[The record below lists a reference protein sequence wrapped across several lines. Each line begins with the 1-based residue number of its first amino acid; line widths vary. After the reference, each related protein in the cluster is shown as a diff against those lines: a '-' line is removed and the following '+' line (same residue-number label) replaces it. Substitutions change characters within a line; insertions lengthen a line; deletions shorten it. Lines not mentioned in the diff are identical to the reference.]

1 MYSWK
6 IKIDK
11 NKLLDVKVNASFSN
25 TFNKKELKQIQK
37 FYDNKGKKIHFEEK
51 VKVDGICYKNRTK
64 LIASWHSE
72 SKNSEKALGL
82 IMFNPSFAN
91 QKNSDDTVRN
101 AIKFANK
108 EGYNKI
114 IVLNLFSIR
123 ISGADFVCKYYPK
136 EYLKNYKCEIKLD
149 DLPEKVVLCWGKL
162 PKNIPYID
170 SIIEKLYSE
179 LLKTDLKKKRLN
191 KTLYQITDENF
202 QRHLSSPSVNSIGGI
217 EQLKLTKIQSIY
229 KFNK

>member
-11 NKLLDVKVNASFSN
+11 NKLLDVKVDASFSD
-25 TFNKKELKQIQK
+25 TFNKEELKQIQK
-37 FYDNKGKKIHFEEK
+37 FYDNKSKKIHFEEK

-114 IVLNLFSIR
+114 IVLNLFPIR

-162 PKNIPYID
+162 PKNIPDID
-170 SIIEKLYSE
+170 SIIEKLCSE
-179 LLKTDLKKKRLN
+179 LNKN

-202 QRHLSSPSVNSIGGI
+202 QRHLSSPSVSSIGGI

>member
-25 TFNKKELKQIQK
+25 TFNKEELKQIQK

-114 IVLNLFSIR
+114 IVLNLFPIR

-162 PKNIPYID
+162 PKNITDID
-170 SIIEKLYSE
+170 SIIEKLCSE
-179 LLKTDLKKKRLN
+179 LLKTDLKNKRLN

-202 QRHLSSPSVNSIGGI
+202 QRHLSSLSVNSIGGI
-217 EQLKLTKIQSIY
+217 EQLKLTKIQSIS

>member
-11 NKLLDVKVNASFSN
+11 NKLLDVKVDASFSD
-25 TFNKKELKQIQK
+25 TFNKEELKQIQK

-64 LIASWHSE
+64 LIASWQSE
-72 SKNSEKALGL
+72 SQNSEKVLGF
-82 IMFNPSFAN
+82 IMLNPSFVN
-91 QKNSDDTVRN
+91 LKSSDDTVRN

-114 IVLNLFSIR
+114 IVLNLFPIR
-123 ISGADFVCKYYPK
+123 ISGADFVCKYYTK
-136 EYLKNYKCEIKLD
+136 EYLKNYKCEINFD

-162 PKNIPYID
+162 PQNIPYID
-170 SIIEKLYSE
+170 SIIEKLCSE
-179 LLKTDLKKKRLN
+179 LNKN

>member
-11 NKLLDVKVNASFSN
+11 NKLLDVKVDASFSN

-114 IVLNLFSIR
+114 IVLNLFPIR

>member
-114 IVLNLFSIR
+114 IVLNLFPIR
-123 ISGADFVCKYYPK
+123 ISGADFVCKYYTK
-136 EYLKNYKCEIKLD
+136 EYLKNYKCEINLD

-217 EQLKLTKIQSIY
+217 QQLKLTKIQSIY

>member
-1 MYSWK
+1 
-6 IKIDK
+6 
-11 NKLLDVKVNASFSN
+11 
-25 TFNKKELKQIQK
+25 
-37 FYDNKGKKIHFEEK
+37 
-51 VKVDGICYKNRTK
+51 
-64 LIASWHSE
+64 
-72 SKNSEKALGL
+72 
-82 IMFNPSFAN
+82 MFNPSFAN
-91 QKNSDDTVRN
+91 LKSSDDTVRN

-114 IVLNLFSIR
+114 IVLNLFPIR
-123 ISGADFVCKYYPK
+123 ISEADFVCKSYTK
-136 EYLKNYKCEIKLD
+136 EYLKNYKCEINLD
-149 DLPEKVVLCWGKL
+149 DLPEKVVLCWRKL

-170 SIIEKLYSE
+170 SIIEKLCSK
-179 LLKTDLKKKRLN
+179 LLKTDLKNKRLN

>member
-11 NKLLDVKVNASFSN
+11 NKLLDVKVDASFSD
-25 TFNKKELKQIQK
+25 TFNKEELKQIQK
-37 FYDNKGKKIHFEEK
+37 FYDNKGKKFNFEEK

-64 LIASWHSE
+64 LIASWLSE
-72 SKNSEKALGL
+72 SKNTEKALGL

-91 QKNSDDTVRN
+91 PKNSDDTVRN

-114 IVLNLFSIR
+114 IVLNLFPIR
-123 ISGADFVCKYYPK
+123 ISGADFVCKYYSK
-136 EYLKNYKCEIKLD
+136 EDLKNYKCEINFG
-149 DLPEKVVLCWGKL
+149 DLPEDVVLCWGKL
-162 PKNIPYID
+162 PKRIPNID

-179 LLKTDLKKKRLN
+179 LTSTN
-191 KTLYQITDENF
+191 KALYQITDENF

>member
-11 NKLLDVKVNASFSN
+11 NKLLDVKVDASFSD
-25 TFNKKELKQIQK
+25 TFNKEELKQIQK
-37 FYDNKGKKIHFEEK
+37 FYDNKGKKFHFEEK

-72 SKNSEKALGL
+72 SKNSEKALGF

-91 QKNSDDTVRN
+91 LKSSDDTVRN

-114 IVLNLFSIR
+114 IVLNLFPIR
-123 ISGADFVCKYYPK
+123 ISEADFVCKSYTK
-136 EYLKNYKCEIKLD
+136 EYLKNYKCEINLD
-149 DLPEKVVLCWGKL
+149 DLPEKVVLCWRKL

-170 SIIEKLYSE
+170 SIIEKLCSK
-179 LLKTDLKKKRLN
+179 LLKTDLKNKRLN

>member
-72 SKNSEKALGL
+72 SKNTEKALGF

-91 QKNSDDTVRN
+91 PKNSDDTVRN

-114 IVLNLFSIR
+114 IVLNLFPIR

-136 EYLKNYKCEIKLD
+136 EFLKNYTCEINFD
-149 DLPEKVVLCWGKL
+149 DLPKDVVLCWV
-162 PKNIPYID
+162 
-170 SIIEKLYSE
+170 
-179 LLKTDLKKKRLN
+179 
-191 KTLYQITDENF
+191 Q
-202 QRHLSSPSVNSIGGI
+202 
-217 EQLKLTKIQSIY
+217 
-229 KFNK
+229 

>member
-11 NKLLDVKVNASFSN
+11 NKLLDVKVDASFSG
-25 TFNKKELKQIQK
+25 TFNKEELKQIQK
-37 FYDNKGKKIHFEEK
+37 FYDNKGKKFNFEEK

-64 LIASWHSE
+64 LIASWLSE
-72 SKNSEKALGL
+72 SKNTEKALGL

-91 QKNSDDTVRN
+91 PKNSDDTVRN

-114 IVLNLFSIR
+114 IVLNLFPIR
-123 ISGADFVCKYYPK
+123 ISGADFVCKYYSK
-136 EYLKNYKCEIKLD
+136 EDLKNYKCEINFG
-149 DLPEKVVLCWGKL
+149 DLPEDVVLCWGKL
-162 PKNIPYID
+162 PKRIPNID

-179 LLKTDLKKKRLN
+179 LTSTN
-191 KTLYQITDENF
+191 KALYQITDENF
-202 QRHLSSPSVNSIGGI
+202 QRHLSSPAVNSIGGI
-217 EQLKLTKIQSIY
+217 EQLKLKKIQSIY

>member
-11 NKLLDVKVNASFSN
+11 NKLLDVKVDASFSD
-25 TFNKKELKQIQK
+25 TFNKEELKQIQK
-37 FYDNKGKKIHFEEK
+37 FYDNKSKKIHFEEK

-114 IVLNLFSIR
+114 IVLNLFPIR
-123 ISGADFVCKYYPK
+123 ISGADFVCKYYTK
-136 EYLKNYKCEIKLD
+136 EYLKNYKCEINFD

-170 SIIEKLYSE
+170 SIIEKLCSE
-179 LLKTDLKKKRLN
+179 LLKTDLKNKRLN